1 MNTQPEALRLADELD
16 KAIFPEPYL
25 IGKATDELRRLHE
38 RNEDLLNR
46 LFRLDLLNEDLVEA
60 LESMVFDFNNGDLN
74 QGEADA
80 ISKAHAALAKAQGK
94 TK

>member
-1 MNTQPEALRLADELD
+1 MSDKQPEALRLADEMA
-16 KAIFPEPYL
+16 KAIFPKLCL

-60 LESMVFDFNNGDLN
+60 LKVAVIRIEYEWGSKYEEGR
-74 QGEADA
+74 EA
-80 ISKAHAALAKAQGK
+80 IAKAIGERK
-94 TK
+94 